1 MKRTLIIISVL
12 LAFAY
17 SATAQVR
24 YTADT
29 AKTVLQW
36 KATKVVGG
44 HTGKIELKNGWIDW
58 KRNSILSGAFII
70 DMKTI
75 RDEDLTDDKMKST
88 LENHLKS
95 DDFFGVEKFP
105 ETLLEITSPVAFR
118 KGEAL
123 VNAFLTIKG
132 VRQPVVFTA
141 KVKEEGNELIF
152 TAPVTVDR
160 TRFGLKYGSG
170 KFFANLGDKAISDNF
185 TVDVTLLVRK

>member
-1 MKRTLIIISVL
+1 MKRVLFITTVLI
-12 LAFAY
+12 AFAY

-24 YTADT
+24 YSADT

-36 KATKVVGG
+36 KATKVIGG

-75 RDEDLTDDKMKST
+75 RDEDLTDDKMKAT

-95 DDFFGVEKFP
+95 DDFFGVEKYP

-141 KVKEEGNELIF
+141 TVKEEGNELLF
-152 TAPVTVDR
+152 TAPVTIDR

>member
-12 LAFAY
+12 IAFAY

-36 KATKVVGG
+36 KATKVIGG

-105 ETLLEITSPVAFR
+105 ESLLEITSPVAFR
-118 KGEAL
+118 RGEAL

>member
-29 AKTVLQW
+29 TKTVLQW

-95 DDFFGVEKFP
+95 DDFFGVEKYP

>member
-95 DDFFGVEKFP
+95 DDFFGVEKYP

>member
-36 KATKVVGG
+36 KATKVIGG